1 MTPTH
6 SIFQAISP
14 THTKDLLPVHPDK
27 FRLSHVDLESV
38 RGKLL
43 IENNAFETKTVF
55 FPKIPKLPEPSYLA
69 VHIPV
74 KS

>member
-1 MTPTH
+1 MTPSH
-6 SIFQAISP
+6 SPFKPISP
-14 THTKDLLPVHPDK
+14 IHTKDLLPIHPDK

-43 IENNAFETKTVF
+43 IENNAFETKTIF
-55 FPKIPKLPEPSYLA
+55 YPKISKLPEPSYLA

-74 KS
+74 